1 MTTYKNNESCISNG
15 NYRLFW
21 ASISLKYDHFSLS
34 LIMTTVLKNW
44 HIVSILENRELVG
57 KVLWGIC
64 VEDETLR
71 FDTGDYVCSSK
82 IVEIIPT
89 EKLVKTCKGSSYL
102 LEGDGTTTEV
112 NVEDFELL
120 RQGFSPDE
128 INRIRAVQQD
138 EIN

>member
-1 MTTYKNNESCISNG
+1 
-15 NYRLFW
+15 
-21 ASISLKYDHFSLS
+21 
-34 LIMTTVLKNW
+34 MTTVLKNW